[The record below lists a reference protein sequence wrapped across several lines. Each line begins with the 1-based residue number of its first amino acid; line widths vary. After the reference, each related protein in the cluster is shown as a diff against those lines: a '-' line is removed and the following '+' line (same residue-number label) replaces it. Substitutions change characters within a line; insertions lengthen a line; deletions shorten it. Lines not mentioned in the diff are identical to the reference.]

1 MKKAAIA
8 GSLLLVAA
16 FFLLGQAGGGALWL
30 PLLDTSTMRWPT
42 WRKLGTGFT
51 VDSTTISVLAAPG
64 TNPIRTYGVRLTV
77 NAAGNYPLPEGAI
90 PSSLVVSVNRLPY
103 FAGIDHEVVGGVI
116 VPKYAWDEFGVTDG
130 SGVMVML
137 DYDK

>member
-1 MKKAAIA
+1 LKKALIC
-8 GSLLLVAA
+8 GLLLGVAA
-16 FFLLGQAGGGALWL
+16 LLLLGQTTSGTLWL

-42 WRKLGTGFT
+42 WRRLGTGFA
-51 VDSTTISVLAAPG
+51 VDATTISVLAAPG

-77 NAAGNYPLPEGAI
+77 NAQGNYPLPAGAI

-103 FAGIDHEVVGGVI
+103 FGGIDYDVVGGAL

>member
-1 MKKAAIA
+1 MKKALICGVLLGLAA
-8 GSLLLVAA
+8 LLLFAQTTS
-16 FFLLGQAGGGALWL
+16 GTLWL

-51 VDSTTISVLAAPG
+51 VDASTISVTPVPA
-64 TNPIRTYGVRLTV
+64 RTRIYGERLTR
-77 NAAGNYPLPEGAI
+77 NAQGNYPLPAGAI

-103 FAGIDHEVVGGVI
+103 FGGIDYDVAGGAI

-137 DYDK
+137 DYDR